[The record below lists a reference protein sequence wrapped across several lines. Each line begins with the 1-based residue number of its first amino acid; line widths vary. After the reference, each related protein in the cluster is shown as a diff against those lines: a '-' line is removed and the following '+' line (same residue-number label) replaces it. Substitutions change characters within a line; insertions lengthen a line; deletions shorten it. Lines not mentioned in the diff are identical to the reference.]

1 MISFFSDEK
10 TATKQFKIQIW
21 HWDGF
26 HSGNMR
32 PSYNSIPLST
42 ESSSS
47 PYDSDVTLPILQ
59 DSDPD
64 SDTGRRPCK
73 QDTISPYEVIC

>member
-10 TATKQFKIQIW
+10 LRQNNLKYKSDI
-21 HWDGF
+21 WDGF

-64 SDTGRRPCK
+64 SDTGRRPCA
-73 QDTISPYEVIC
+73 QDSISPYEVIF

>member
-10 TATKQFKIQIW
+10 LRQNNLKYKSDI
-21 HWDGF
+21 WDGF

-59 DSDPD
+59 ANDERLQNERIRDEND
-64 SDTGRRPCK
+64 
-73 QDTISPYEVIC
+73 IICRIKLKK